1 MGMSLAPQE
10 RQSVPV
16 LVSAR
21 SLQVAIVRPFPK
33 PHART
38 VRYVE
43 LDRNGP
49 FWREEAPK
57 KAAKR
62 SLDVASA
69 FAGLLIYDVLCLTAA
84 RRILEGFDARGGC
97 VPGGCR
103 R

>member
-1 MGMSLAPQE
+1 M
-10 RQSVPV
+10 RVY
-16 LVSAR
+16 
-21 SLQVAIVRPFPK
+21 
-33 PHART
+33 
-38 VRYVE
+38 RYKE

-84 RRILEGFDARGGC
+84 RRILEGFDARDGC
-97 VPGGCR
+97 VPRGCR